1 MVSTQVKTSSIRMR
15 ACGKRIT
22 VAADKGYD
30 TADLVMELRDRGAT
44 PYVAQ
49 NTSGRRSAI
58 AARTN
63 RHEGYQARQLTW
75 DLRGFVAKVGPIQW
89 LEETLP
95 PNGAS

>member
-1 MVSTQVKTSSIRMR
+1 MVSTQAKTSAMRLR
-15 ACGKRIT
+15 ACGQRIT

-44 PYVAQ
+44 PHVAQ

-75 DLRGFVAKVGPIQW
+75 DLRGFVAKIGPIQW